1 MENPEK
7 STSPVFPR
15 RRSRRRDPSAGARWA
30 ARVWGDDFLSGWTT
44 EKNIQNAGLHH
55 ENWWIYHDLSR
66 KMETELTELTEN
78 FCGLEDEFRL
88 INWWFSGSM
97 LIYQKGYQQK
107 IDDMDISSGSLRNT
121 GWIYMFFLSGRF
133 EVQLLACVTL
143 GIPMQSYMCL
153 WIYIDVYIYMFV
165 LSIQVFPK
173 DSRFP

>member
-1 MENPEK
+1 
-7 STSPVFPR
+7 
-15 RRSRRRDPSAGARWA
+15 
-30 ARVWGDDFLSGWTT
+30 
-44 EKNIQNAGLHH
+44 
-55 ENWWIYHDLSR
+55 
-66 KMETELTELTEN
+66 
-78 FCGLEDEFRL
+78 
-88 INWWFSGSM
+88 M
-97 LIYQKGYQQK
+97 LIYQKGYQKK

-153 WIYIDVYIYMFV
+153 WIYIDVYIYIYMFV